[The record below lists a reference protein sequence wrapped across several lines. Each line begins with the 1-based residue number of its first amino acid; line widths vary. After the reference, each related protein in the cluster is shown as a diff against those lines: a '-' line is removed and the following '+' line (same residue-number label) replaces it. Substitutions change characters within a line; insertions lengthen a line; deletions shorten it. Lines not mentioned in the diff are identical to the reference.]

1 MSEPINH
8 MSPTQQKAHARKLN
22 AEADLALAELDIK
35 VAELRQYEATAESS
49 EMVLE
54 MARDKQKLYHATDAQ
69 HRTIR
74 FLGQVTGSTV
84 KDAVD
89 RLVSFHRIDPECAVK
104 IVIDSPGGDI
114 ISGFHLF
121 DTILWMRGEGHHI
134 TTIANGMAASMG
146 GVLLQA
152 GSHRI
157 MTPQSSMLIHEAA
170 FAAGGSMGTV
180 EDQVTYVKKLQ
191 DRILDILAE
200 RSTLTKRQIKVRWT
214 RKNWWLM
221 AKEALDLGFVDA
233 IK

>member
-1 MSEPINH
+1 MSENK
-8 MSPTQQKAHARKLN
+8 MSPTEQKANARKLN

-54 MARDKQKLYHATDAQ
+54 MARDKQQLYNATDAQ

-84 KDAVD
+84 KEAVD
-89 RLVSFHRIDPECAVK
+89 RLVSFHRIDPGCAIK

-114 ISGFHLF
+114 IGGFHLF
-121 DTILWMRGEGHHI
+121 DTILWMREEGHYI
-134 TTIANGMAASMG
+134 TTIAMGAAASMG
-146 GVLLQA
+146 AVLLQA

-157 MTPQSSMLIHEAA
+157 MTPQSSMLIHEAQ
-170 FAAGGSMGTV
+170 FVTGGSMGTV
-180 EDQVTYVKKLQ
+180 EDQVDYVKKLQ
-191 DRILDILAE
+191 ARILDILAE
-200 RSTLTKRQIKVRWT
+200 RSTLSKRQIKQRWT

-221 AKEALDLGFVDA
+221 AEEALELGFVDA